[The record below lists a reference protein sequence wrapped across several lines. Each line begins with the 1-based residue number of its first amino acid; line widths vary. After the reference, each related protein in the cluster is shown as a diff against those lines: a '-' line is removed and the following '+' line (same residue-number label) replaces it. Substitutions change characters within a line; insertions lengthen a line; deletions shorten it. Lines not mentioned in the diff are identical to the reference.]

1 MSSEASLQRL
11 AQALDRPAAEFQ
23 AFAGLQPAQID
34 LLANAVQ
41 QTQQRQREALA
52 KAIEDSLSHIPM
64 LLRVPVKKV
73 LGIK

>member
-11 AQALDRPAAEFQ
+11 AESLGRQPSEFQ
-23 AFAGLQPAQID
+23 ALASLQPAQLD
-34 LLANAVQ
+34 LLANAVV

-64 LLRVPVKKV
+64 LLRGPVKKI

>member
-1 MSSEASLQRL
+1 MSTEAPQQRL
-11 AQALDRPAAEFQ
+11 AETLGAAAEFQ

-34 LLANAVQ
+34 LLAESIL

-52 KAIEDSLSHIPM
+52 KAIEDALGHIPM
-64 LLRVPVKKV
+64 LLRGPVKKV

>member
-11 AQALDRPAAEFQ
+11 AESLGRQPSEFQ
-23 AFAGLQPAQID
+23 ALGSLQPAQID
-34 LLANAVQ
+34 LLSNAVV

-52 KAIEDSLSHIPM
+52 KAIEDALGHIPM
-64 LLRVPVKKV
+64 LLRGPVKKV